1 MIANS
6 IYFMGHRC
14 FNNEWSGFQAIKP
27 INVII
32 GRNNS
37 GKSHLLDLVESVC
50 EKFLIGNELMKRGCR
65 FKAYGVLEQQDLIEA
80 FPPNVSGGLLGG
92 NHWNDHGKLLVGA
105 HVNWEID
112 PTGEP
117 SNISLSDNTSDS
129 RAGNSQAGRITKA
142 RADQLI
148 PLLKN
153 TTHKLS
159 GTTLRKLL
167 SERDIRPEKAQLEL
181 ELTANGEGATNVV
194 RRFMLSSNDD
204 FPREFIQDQ
213 LRDGLNTIFGH
224 DGHFL
229 EIQPIFH
236 DESDA
241 EGPKDYW
248 EVYLGEENKGIVPL
262 SKSGS
267 GLKTVLLVLLN
278 LIAIP
283 RMTDRN
289 ASEFTFAFE
298 ELENNLH
305 PALLRRL
312 FKYLEEYAVQEKVAM
327 FLTTHSSTALD
338 CFGTSSNA
346 QIVHVIHNGE
356 TARTEA
362 VTAQIGRIN
371 VVHELGAKPSDL
383 LQANGIIWVEGPSDR
398 IYINRWIE
406 LYADGL
412 LHEGRDY
419 QCAHYGGA
427 LLSRIQFTP
436 SEDANPDL
444 ANLFVVNPN
453 VVVVCDGDRSR
464 LGARLKN
471 RVKRIFDEVSRAP
484 RGHIWITKAREI
496 ENYLPGSVL
505 AIALGS
511 ASLPDPEPHEQ
522 LFPRTT
528 TRGKSYLE
536 RNLGKKAVDKV
547 DLALLSTPHMT
558 KETMKGRFD
567 WESQMKE
574 IVARVKAWND

>member
-1 MIANS
+1 MRRVP
-6 IYFMGHRC
+6 HRQRTYE
-14 FNNEWSGFQAIKP
+14 N
-27 INVII
+27 
-32 GRNNS
+32 
-37 GKSHLLDLVESVC
+37 
-50 EKFLIGNELMKRGCR
+50 GCR
-65 FKAYGVLEQQDLIEA
+65 FKARGVLDQRDLIDA
-80 FPPNVSGGLLGG
+80 FPPNVSGGILGG
-92 NHWNDHGKLLVGA
+92 NHWNNHGKLLVGA
-105 HVNWEID
+105 HVDWEID

-117 SNISLSDNTSDS
+117 SNISLSDNIPASG
-129 RAGNSQAGRITKA
+129 AGSQAQRVTKA
-142 RADQLI
+142 RADKLI
-148 PLLKN
+148 PSLKN
-153 TTHKLS
+153 ATHKLS

-167 SERDIRPEKAQLEL
+167 SERDIRPEKEKLEL
-181 ELTANGEGATNVV
+181 ELTANGDGATNVV

-204 FPREFIQDQ
+204 FPRELIQEQ

-236 DESDA
+236 DEGDA

-248 EVYLGEENKGIVPL
+248 EVYLGEKSKGLVPL

-283 RMTDRN
+283 RMKDRN
-289 ASEFTFAFE
+289 PSEFTFAFE

-312 FKYLEEYAVQEKVAM
+312 FKYLEDYAVQEKVAM

-346 QIVHVIHNGE
+346 QIVHVIHDGE
-356 TARTEA
+356 TARTET
-362 VTAQIGRIN
+362 VTAEIGRMN
-371 VVHELGAKPSDL
+371 VVHTLGAKPSDL

-412 LHEGRDY
+412 LQEGRDY

-427 LLSRIQFTP
+427 LLSRVQFTP
-436 SEDANPDL
+436 SDDANPDL
-444 ANLFVVNPN
+444 SNLFVVNPN
-453 VVVVCDGDRSR
+453 VVVVCDGDRTR
-464 LGARLKN
+464 PGARLKEW
-471 RVKRIFDEVSRAP
+471 VKRIFDEVSGAP

-505 AIALGS
+505 ASALGR
-511 ASLPDPEPHEQ
+511 ASLPDPEPNEQ
-522 LFPRTT
+522 MFPRMKTK
-528 TRGKSYLE
+528 GSSYLE
-536 RNLGKKAVDKV
+536 VNIGRKTVDKV
-547 DLALLSTPHMT
+547 DLALLCTPHMA
-558 KETMKGRFD
+558 KETMKERFD
-567 WESQMKE
+567 WESQMRE
-574 IVARVKAWND
+574 IVARIQAWND